1 MNRRSTNRIGHSTG
15 HLRWLKWPLL
25 GVLTLGSLAFALNY
39 RVDPT
44 GGPDTLRDRIAKAAA
59 AWLDVPGGVVDLK
72 ETLDAPNVIGYGDGT
87 KFGPDTFSLTVQK
100 GPDPATDVLLNP
112 SEPNQ
117 RALTHEL
124 GLLAG
129 LSPSPK
135 ARGVM
140 NPAIPQES
148 NAALTP
154 ADEEAL
160 RALAAFVPEDV
171 NQDGVVDFY
180 DLADFGAAFGET
192 GVSLPADIDENGVVN
207 RADLSLLGAA
217 YTFGAPAETAPDAAL
232 AAASPGSGGAAS
244 GGAASGGA
252 VSGGAA
258 SGGAVPG
265 GAASGGASN

>member
-1 MNRRSTNRIGHSTG
+1 MNRRSANR
-15 HLRWLKWPLL
+15 LRWLKWPLL
-25 GVLTLGSLAFALNY
+25 ELLTLGSLAFALDY
-39 RVDPT
+39 RVDSA

-59 AWLDVPGGVVDLK
+59 AWSDVPGGVVNLK
-72 ETLDAPNVIGYGDGT
+72 ETLDAPNVISYGDGT

-100 GPDPATDVLLNP
+100 GPEPATDVLLNP

-129 LSPSPK
+129 LSPAPK
-135 ARGVM
+135 ASGVM

-148 NAALTP
+148 NSSLTP

-160 RALAAFVPEDV
+160 RALAAFAPEDI

-207 RADLSLLGAA
+207 RADLSLLEAA
-217 YTFGAPAETAPDAAL
+217 YTFGAPAETAPDEAL
-232 AAASPGSGGAAS
+232 AAASPESGGAASGGAASGGTVS

-258 SGGAVPG
+258 SGGAG
-265 GAASGGASN
+265 D